1 MQEDCT
7 TTSLRPQAQE
17 RIFVNEN
24 DKIKDLE
31 LQAHNTRHL
40 VERLTRAAYGMTF
53 PELIKALGNREE
65 EKHNAESVS
74 DR

>member
-1 MQEDCT
+1 M
-7 TTSLRPQAQE
+7 
-17 RIFVNEN
+17 NEN
-24 DKIKDLE
+24 GKIKDLE

-53 PELIKALGNREE
+53 PELIKARGNREE

>member
-1 MQEDCT
+1 M
-7 TTSLRPQAQE
+7 
-17 RIFVNEN
+17 NEN

-31 LQAHNTRHL
+31 LQARNTRRL
-40 VERLTRAAYGMTF
+40 VDRIIYAAYGIKVQ
-53 PELIKALGNREE
+53 ELIKALYNREE